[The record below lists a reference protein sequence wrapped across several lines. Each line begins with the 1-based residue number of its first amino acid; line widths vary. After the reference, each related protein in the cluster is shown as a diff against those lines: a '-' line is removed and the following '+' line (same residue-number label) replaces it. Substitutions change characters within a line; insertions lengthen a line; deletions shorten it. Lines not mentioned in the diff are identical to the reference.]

1 MISQNAPAPKRWAKT
16 NLTRMIGIGRISL
29 LPSRR
34 DGDANSATSFL
45 RANPILVS
53 S

>member
-1 MISQNAPAPKRWAKT
+1 MILQNVPALQRWAKT
-16 NLTRMIGIGRISL
+16 NPARMIGTGRISL

-34 DGDANSATSFL
+34 AGDANSVTSFL
-45 RANPILVS
+45 RGNPILVS

>member
-1 MISQNAPAPKRWAKT
+1 MISQNATGLKMWAKT
-16 NLTRMIGIGRISL
+16 NPTRLIGIGRISL

-34 DGDANSATSFL
+34 AGHANSVTSFL
-45 RANPILVS
+45 RDNPILVS